1 MEAGYSTMMANTSPH
16 HFSSHGHIA
25 PQIDHSQLGQFRA
38 STTSHLRNL
47 SNFAQDADGDDLAI
61 RSKDQEVTG
70 LHGRRRLQRGNSVR
84 VKNTRWATWA
94 DQKRKHIQAYEYLC
108 HIGEAKEWIETITS
122 KSIPPI
128 VQLEES
134 LRDGIILAEVVQAL
148 FPDKR
153 LRIWRGPG
161 LTWRHTENIAIF
173 FRLLEEF
180 ELPDLFFFELVDL
193 YEKKNIP
200 KVIYCIHSLS
210 WLLWRNGVTD
220 FRIGNLVG
228 RLDFEEHELEATQK
242 SLDRAGL
249 NLPNFSG
256 MGASFGVEPE
266 PVETEEERIDRE
278 LGESEALIHELQAQA
293 RGAMLRMRLG
303 NMMQQFCEV
312 EASIIALQSKVRGD
326 MGRAI
331 FQYRLDMVKFAI
343 NLQSAAR
350 GFLARSRA
358 REASRSIDNIKGD
371 ILVFQ
376 SLFRGFKQREKLQT
390 VKTQLRK
397 QDHGIREFQAA
408 IRGALL
414 RRDIADDYDATRQ
427 AEPIVESFQALI
439 RGTLVRK
446 HAERQRNQLQNEAQK
461 VEYLQSAIRGMF
473 QRKAMHADMTSLR
486 QEASMITKLQA
497 AAMGYLKRHSIQET
511 KDELERH
518 SDIITKFQSISRS
531 FMVRTRILATMAL
544 LKQQQASILSFQSA
558 VRGFIL
564 RQKTFDRL
572 CELNEQES
580 SIISLQSQI
589 HGMLCRNFVGNQLME
604 LETWEPNIVEFQ
616 AWARGK
622 MIRTRFEEKM
632 RHYKENMEKVVK
644 IQSFMRARQ
653 QGEAYKVITSGKNPP
668 VKTVKNFVHL
678 LNDSDFDFEEEMEFE
693 RLRKT
698 IVHRV
703 RENEQAEQYIDQL
716 DIKIALLVKNK
727 ITLDEVIRH
736 QKHFGGTVGNLL
748 TNKNISSKDPFD
760 LKALN
765 KDSRNK
771 LEHYQELFFLLQTQ
785 PQYLACLVKLLRD
798 KGLPEPE
805 QKKIGLLIMG
815 IFGFAQKR
823 REEYYLL
830 KLMAR
835 SIQEEL
841 GSCETLQDY
850 QRGSFFWAKILS
862 GYTRSPT
869 DRKFLHDLLG
879 DLIKQEIIDN
889 EDLDLESDPIQ
900 IYRSAINNEELRNG
914 QRSRR
919 PADITQD
926 QAIRDPETREMFT
939 QRLQDLCEIS
949 DRFFACLE
957 QTLPRMP
964 YGIRYVAQQT
974 FQKLCTKFPYESQNT
989 LLKLVGHWLWKAY
1002 IQPALLQPDTWG
1014 VIDRGLS
1021 PLQKRNLGE
1030 ISKVVNQ
1037 IAMGQLFDR
1046 NNILER
1052 INPYIAELQGRV
1064 EEIWKNRKP
1073 RTCRISSTV
1082 LTRAQSLTF
1091 LQLKR
1096 SLILTNLTIYLRE
1109 LSPRFTSN

>member
-1 MEAGYSTMMANTSPH
+1 MEAGYSTMMADTSPH
-16 HFSSHGHIA
+16 HFSHHAHFA
-25 PQIDHSQLGQFRA
+25 PHVEDTQLRQFRSSA
-38 STTSHLRNL
+38 TSHLRNL
-47 SNFAQDADGDDLAI
+47 STFAQDPDGDDFAI
-61 RSKDQEVTG
+61 KSKDQEVTG
-70 LHGRRRLQRGNSVR
+70 LHGRRRLQRGNSLR
-84 VKNTRWATWA
+84 ANNTRWATWA

-108 HIGEAKEWIETITS
+108 HIGEAKEWIETITT
-122 KSIPPI
+122 KEIPPI
-128 VQLEES
+128 VQLEEA
-134 LRDGIILAEVVQAL
+134 LRDGIILADVVQAL
-148 FPDKR
+148 FPNRR

-228 RLDFEEHELEATQK
+228 RLNFEDHELEATQK

-256 MGASFGVEPE
+256 MGATFGVEPEPE
-266 PVETEEERIDRE
+266 PVETEEERIGRE
-278 LGESEALIHELQAQA
+278 LGECEAQIQEFQAQA
-293 RGAMLRMRLG
+293 RGAILRMRLG
-303 NMMQQFCEV
+303 DTMQQLCEV
-312 EASIIALQSKVRGD
+312 EDSIVALQSKVRGD
-326 MGRAI
+326 MSRAI
-331 FQYRLDMVKFAI
+331 FQYRMEMEKFAI
-343 NLQSAAR
+343 NLQSSAR
-350 GFLARSRA
+350 GYLARSRA
-358 REASRSIDNIKGD
+358 HDASRTLDNIKND
-371 ILVFQ
+371 VITFQ
-376 SLFRGFKQREKLQT
+376 SLVRGFKQREKHQMI
-390 VKTQLRK
+390 KTQLRK
-397 QDHGIREFQAA
+397 HNHGIREFQAA
-408 IRGALL
+408 VRGAFL
-414 RRDIADDYDATRQ
+414 RRDVADEYDVTRE
-427 AEPIVESFQALI
+427 AEPMVQSLQALI
-439 RGTLVRK
+439 RGALARK
-446 HAERQRNQLQNEAQK
+446 RTEEQRDQLQNEAQRI
-461 VEYLQSAIRGMF
+461 EYLQSAIRGMF
-473 QRKAMHADMTSLR
+473 QRKAMRADMTSLR
-486 QEASMITKLQA
+486 QEASMITNLQA
-497 AAMGYLKRHSIQET
+497 AAMGYLKRQSMQET
-511 KDELERH
+511 KTALNSQ
-518 SDIITKFQSISRS
+518 SDSIMQFQSISRS
-531 FMVRTRILATMAL
+531 LLVRNRISTTITS
-544 LKQQQASILSFQSA
+544 LKEQQPSILSFQSA

-580 SIISLQSQI
+580 SITSLQAQI
-589 HGMLCRNFVGNQLME
+589 RGMLCRNFVGNQLME
-604 LETWEPNIVEFQ
+604 LESWEPNIVELQ

-622 MIRTRFEEKM
+622 IIRVRFAEKM

-785 PQYLACLVKLLRD
+785 PQYLACLLKVLRN
-798 KGLPEPE
+798 KGLAEPE

-815 IFGFAQKR
+815 MFGFAQKR

-830 KLMAR
+830 KLLSR

-841 GSCETLQDY
+841 ENCETLQDY

-862 GYTRSPT
+862 GYTRSPR
-869 DRKFLHDLLG
+869 DRKYLQDLLS
-879 DLIKQEIIDN
+879 DLIKHEIVDN
-889 EDLDLESDPIQ
+889 DELDLESDPIQ
-900 IYRSAINNEELRNG
+900 IYRSAINNEELRTG

-919 PADITQD
+919 PAEITRE
-926 QAIRDPETREMFT
+926 QAIRDPETRDMFT
-939 QRLQDLCEIS
+939 QRLHDVCEIS
-949 DRFFACLE
+949 DRFFAYLE
-957 QTLPRMP
+957 QTLQRMP

-974 FQKLCTKFPYESQNT
+974 FNMLCSKFPHESQHV
-989 LLKLVGHWLWKAY
+989 LLSIVGHWVWKAY

-1014 VIDRGLS
+1014 IVDRGLS

-1046 NNILER
+1046 SNILER

-1064 EEIWKNRKP
+1064 GETWKNR
-1073 RTCRISSTV
+1073 
-1082 LTRAQSLTF
+1082 
-1091 LQLKR
+1091 R
-1096 SLILTNLTIYLRE
+1096 SRNKGKY
-1109 LSPRFTSN
+1109 